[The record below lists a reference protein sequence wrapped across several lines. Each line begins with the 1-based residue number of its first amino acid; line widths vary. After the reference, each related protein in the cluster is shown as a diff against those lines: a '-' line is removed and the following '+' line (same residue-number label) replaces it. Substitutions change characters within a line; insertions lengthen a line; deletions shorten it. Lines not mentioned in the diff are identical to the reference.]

1 MVHKIFIIFI
11 HILFDI
17 SLICWVSFRC
27 ASTGSVWPILSVLD
41 ADCRMWWVRVS
52 PCLRLARLLHHH
64 ASVTNVCAPVFS
76 LVPSPAS
83 HSPHGARPGSVI
95 RNSGSWSQHMSQNI
109 HAPVASQSSSDIC
122 RADQHVPSDQCLD
135 IQWVRGGLLAAGDD
149 TLRRRHHERRNCQAS
164 LLHLEVNWN
173 GRKIHKA
180 VILLVKVRL

>member
-1 MVHKIFIIFI
+1 MCIHRECLTHSLSPRCRLQNVMSACVSMSPTGAPVTPSRLRHKCVCTSFLTGPESCLTLAAWGPAGLSNTQLRIMVTTHVTKYTRT
-11 HILFDI
+11 
-17 SLICWVSFRC
+17 SCQ
-27 ASTGSVWPILSVLD
+27 SVLQWY
-41 ADCRMWWVRVS
+41 M
-52 PCLRLARLLHHH
+52 
-64 ASVTNVCAPVFS
+64 
-76 LVPSPAS
+76 
-83 HSPHGARPGSVI
+83 
-95 RNSGSWSQHMSQNI
+95 
-109 HAPVASQSSSDIC
+109 